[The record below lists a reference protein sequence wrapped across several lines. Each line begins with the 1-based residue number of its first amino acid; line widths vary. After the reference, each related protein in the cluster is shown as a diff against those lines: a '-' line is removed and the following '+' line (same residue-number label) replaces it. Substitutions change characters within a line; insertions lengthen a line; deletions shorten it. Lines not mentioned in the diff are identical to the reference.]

1 MSVLPLPAQAAGY
14 EVYIQQP
21 LETDADQC
29 FQRQIHGHSLAF
41 MHQAEA
47 AWEPTPAVYP
57 QLSARSLLEGEGAG
71 RKRRSI
77 QEVDMEQDSGEE
89 VEDGAEE
96 GDKGRCAQ
104 EQQVGAGRGWGWAG
118 CRDRVEEQQA
128 RLGTDKGGGCCCCWQ
143 ALGEGKIKL
152 AAEKQQIKWAW
163 RQELGGRALV
173 AGRERPVAGPDL
185 PMHILVGPLNRP
197 NLGAW

>member
-1 MSVLPLPAQAAGY
+1 MPPLSAQAAGY

-47 AWEPTPAVYP
+47 AWEPTPTVYP

-77 QEVDMEQDSGEE
+77 QEVDMEQDSGEDME
-89 VEDGAEE
+89 AEAEE
-96 GDKGRCAQ
+96 EDKDDVLKSSRL
-104 EQQVGAGRGWGWAG
+104 VWGHG
-118 CRDRVEEQQA
+118 
-128 RLGTDKGGGCCCCWQ
+128 
-143 ALGEGKIKL
+143 
-152 AAEKQQIKWAW
+152 
-163 RQELGGRALV
+163 V
-173 AGRERPVAGPDL
+173 A
-185 PMHILVGPLNRP
+185 
-197 NLGAW
+197 